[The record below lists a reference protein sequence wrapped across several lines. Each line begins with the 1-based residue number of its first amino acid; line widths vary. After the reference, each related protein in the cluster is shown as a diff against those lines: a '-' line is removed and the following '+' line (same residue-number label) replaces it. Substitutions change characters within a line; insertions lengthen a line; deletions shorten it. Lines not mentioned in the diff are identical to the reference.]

1 MVDILVFLVVLG
13 VLVFVHELGHFAA
26 AKACGIYVD
35 RFSLGMPPRLFGFK
49 IGETDY
55 CIGALPIG
63 GYVKM
68 AGQEDAPLSEDERQ
82 KTYGRV
88 PPERWFNNKPRWQRA
103 FVLVAGPAMNLV
115 LAFVIFAGMA
125 AVGGEVP
132 LAEIDNRIGVVEP
145 NSPAESAP
153 LYRVAE
159 DGESVNFSGPPESI
173 GWKTGDRILSIN
185 GNEVTRITDVAIE
198 GVLGKGK
205 VATVLLERAQPDGAT
220 TRYVSRVEPKVLDD
234 KNFTRFGVQPFDT
247 GLVRHVLPDT
257 PAEKFGL
264 RRGDE
269 IVRMNGDVVDSA
281 TFSLKVKDLP
291 PGTRLDLAI
300 LRDGQL
306 IPLTLETQTQGRFD
320 EVAFSPPLQPLLL
333 LPDNVTPKV
342 AIKDAAF
349 TAATTLRKG
358 DAIVEVN
365 GEKAAGQL
373 LRRITEGDPDEQVE
387 ITVERADRWFG
398 LVDGGGTET
407 LTLTAAQL
415 LQALIGLD
423 VNAPIQIAGISGA
436 LKEVTGLQRKDILLE
451 VDGQPATPGLLR
463 EIERTRAGESVP
475 VKVRRPAIFLG
486 LAQGED
492 VIETELPVAS
502 VEMIGVVWDTKMA
515 FRRVPPAEVLPE
527 AWNECKR
534 VVVQTY
540 AILAGLL
547 GGSVSPTM
555 LGGPVMIFD
564 LTTQAARM
572 NFMRL
577 VEIVAIISVNLAIFN
592 LLPLPVLDGGQLLFL
607 GIEGVRRKPVN
618 VKVMEMVQQA
628 GILFILGLIVYVTFN
643 DISRVVERF
652 LP

>member
-1 MVDILVFLVVLG
+1 MVDILVFLIVLG
-13 VLVFVHELGHFAA
+13 VLIFVHELGHFAA

-35 RFSLGMPPRLFGFK
+35 RFSLGMPPRLFGFRL
-49 IGETDY
+49 GETDY

-68 AGQEDAPLSEDERQ
+68 AGQEDAPLSEEERQ
-82 KTYGRV
+82 KTYGKV

-103 FVLVAGPAMNLV
+103 FVLVAGPAMNVV

-132 LAEIDNRIGVVEP
+132 LAEIDNRIGIVEP

-159 DGESVNFSGPPESI
+159 DGETVNFSAPPESI

-205 VATVLLERAQPDGAT
+205 VATVRLERAQGDGT
-220 TRYVSRVEPKVLDD
+220 TVRYVSRVEPKVLDD

-247 GLVRHVLPDT
+247 GLVRHVLPGT

-264 RRGDE
+264 RSGDE

-291 PGTRLDLAI
+291 PGTRLDLDV

-320 EVAFSPPLQPLLL
+320 GITFMPPLQPLLL
-333 LPDNVTPKV
+333 LPDNVVPRV
-342 AIKDAAF
+342 VVKDDAF

-358 DAIVEVN
+358 DAIIEVN
-365 GEKAAGQL
+365 GEKTTGQL
-373 LRRITEGDPDEQVE
+373 LRRITEGDPGARIA

-398 LVDGGGTET
+398 LVDGGGMET
-407 LTLTAAQL
+407 VTVTAAQL
-415 LQALIGLD
+415 LRALTGLD
-423 VNAPIQIAGISGA
+423 VNTPIQIAAITEE
-436 LKEVTGLQRKDILLE
+436 LKKATGLQRKDILLE
-451 VDGQPATPGLLR
+451 VDGQPATLGLLR
-463 EIERTRAGESVP
+463 EIESKRVGESVP
-475 VKVRRPAIFLG
+475 VKVRRPEIFLG
-486 LAQGED
+486 LAQDEAI
-492 VIETELPVAS
+492 VEAALPVAS
-502 VEMIGVVWDTKMA
+502 VQMIGVVWDTKMV
-515 FRRVPPAEVLPE
+515 FRRVPPAQVVPE

-564 LTTQAARM
+564 LTTQAARI
-572 NFMRL
+572 NLMRL
-577 VEIVAIISVNLAIFN
+577 LEIVALISVNLAIFN

-607 GIEGVRRKPVN
+607 GIEAVRRKPVN
-618 VKVMEMVQQA
+618 VRVMEMVQQL